1 MNTGRTQRKARI
13 LFAFT
18 STTNYRYIEFDDVN
32 NYVYFCDMISGT
44 VTTRKS
50 VSYTFASATW
60 YNVTVTCASDG
71 NVSVLVGTTSI
82 GSYKW
87 ASAVNGKIG
96 CGFTKSNS
104 DFDSFCVSNSGLV
117 AALGDNRPIAG
128 KSTDLV
134 PNGFDLGQNYPN
146 PFNPVTTIEMTLP
159 VASDW
164 SITIYNI
171 TGQKVADFSGY
182 SEAGKVTVNWD
193 ASRVASGIYLYK
205 GNAGIYSATK
215 KMVLLK

>member
-1 MNTGRTQRKARI
+1 MNTGRTNRKARI

-18 STTNYRYIEFDDVN
+18 NTTNYRYIEFDDVN
-32 NYVYFCDMISGT
+32 NYVYFCDMISGSA
-44 VTTRKS
+44 TTRKS
-50 VSYTFASATW
+50 VSYAFATATW
-60 YNVTVTCASDG
+60 YNVTVSSASDG

-87 ASAVNGKIG
+87 ASAVTGKVG
-96 CGFTKSNS
+96 CGYNRANC
-104 DFDSFCVSNSGLV
+104 DFDNFCVS
-117 AALGDNRPIAG
+117 AAGGTSAGWVEMGDGQVNLPE
-128 KSTDLV
+128 
-134 PNGFDLGQNYPN
+134 GFTLGQNYPN

-182 SEAGKVTVNWD
+182 SEAGSVTVNWD